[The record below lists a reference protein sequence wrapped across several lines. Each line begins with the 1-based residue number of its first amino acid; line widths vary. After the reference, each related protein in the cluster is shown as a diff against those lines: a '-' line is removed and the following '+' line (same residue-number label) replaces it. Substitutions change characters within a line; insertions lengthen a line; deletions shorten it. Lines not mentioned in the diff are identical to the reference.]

1 MQVVSES
8 LNEVERIS
16 SYASRPVGESRLS
29 RPLFGIAGSFQDSP
43 RTVAFAGVHHIPSLF
58 TIGAS
63 NERVQ
68 ELGLDC
74 CSIFERTLPDLGNI
88 GRSRL

>member
-1 MQVVSES
+1 MQVDQSASPVLAGHFLGS
-8 LNEVERIS
+8 LGAFRIRHERWPS
-16 SYASRPVGESRLS
+16 PVYN
-29 RPLFGIAGSFQDSP
+29 
-43 RTVAFAGVHHIPSLF
+43 HIPSLF